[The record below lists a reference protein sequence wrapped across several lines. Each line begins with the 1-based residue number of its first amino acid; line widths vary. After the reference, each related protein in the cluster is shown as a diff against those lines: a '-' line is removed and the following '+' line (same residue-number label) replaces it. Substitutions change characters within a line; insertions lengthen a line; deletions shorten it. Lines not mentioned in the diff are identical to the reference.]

1 VFGASW
7 RRSFDEI
14 AEHAEANVGECCLFA
29 RDRWSLPRHGFHW
42 AQRWSVG
49 KAETM
54 ASEQF
59 KVGDK
64 IRVIGYRPGKYP
76 PGYVDDMGT
85 EELFKSLVGRRYTI
99 RGFDDFGHIEL
110 HPKRNHVVW
119 IEADLVKLVSA
130 SR

>member
-1 VFGASW
+1 
-7 RRSFDEI
+7 
-14 AEHAEANVGECCLFA
+14 
-29 RDRWSLPRHGFHW
+29 
-42 AQRWSVG
+42 
-49 KAETM
+49 M

-99 RGFDDFGHIEL
+99 RGFDADRLDL
-110 HPKRNHVVW
+110 HPSAG
-119 IEADLVKLVSA
+119 IDLPALGHQGRIHA
-130 SR
+130 IP

>member
-1 VFGASW
+1 M
-7 RRSFDEI
+7 D
-14 AEHAEANVGECCLFA
+14 
-29 RDRWSLPRHGFHW
+29 
-42 AQRWSVG
+42 
-49 KAETM
+49 
-54 ASEQF
+54 SEQF